1 VSGYEPLDLLNAYLN
16 NNPDKFDAVKNFVN
30 SDQNNIEFAVQMGW
44 ANYPTEEE
52 VAQQSVPA
60 SQVDETFWDKAK
72 T

>member
-52 VAQQSVPA
+52 LAQQNVPA